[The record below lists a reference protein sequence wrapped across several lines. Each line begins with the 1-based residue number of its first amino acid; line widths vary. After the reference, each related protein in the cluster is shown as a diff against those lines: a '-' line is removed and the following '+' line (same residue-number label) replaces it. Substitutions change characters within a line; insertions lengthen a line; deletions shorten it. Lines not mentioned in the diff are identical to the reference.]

1 MSDSRVID
9 GTCTQITSTC
19 GTSFSKLK
27 NLNKLLS
34 ISSLFIVELRY
45 DNSTNSSTFIEEKS
59 IPYRFL
65 GRTNFN
71 FKHLGYL
78 KVEAIKGNFS
88 STSSSILDCITT
100 AVYYV
105 SRS

>member
-1 MSDSRVID
+1 VSDSRVID

-45 DNSTNSSTFIEEKS
+45 DNSINSSTFIEVKS

-65 GRTNFN
+65 GRNNFRIT
-71 FKHLGYL
+71 HSGYL

-88 STSSSILDCITT
+88 SISSSILDFIT
-100 AVYYV
+100 AGFYV